1 MLESRHLFKHY
12 RRQKASRGKRWQMP
26 PSLARRCTWVLVFI
40 RKSSPKLLNG
50 FILFAGK
57 GIKLHFVS
65 FMLQFV
71 FVCLVWDSAPSLGS
85 WWHKPGPSPSV
96 VLGAVGLGSEGLW
109 EQIAR
114 QCGELVPHYCVI
126 PLYLPGLGTATLAYP
141 SLLTCAGSLSRD
153 WSLCQRS
160 CSHKGSWVGG
170 THTRRK
176 GLTFRGK
183 LSRFVYRATSFLRLM
198 KGRWAKKQWQ

>member
-1 MLESRHLFKHY
+1 MDSFFLRERALNCILSPLCC
-12 RRQKASRGKRWQMP
+12 
-26 PSLARRCTWVLVFI
+26 SL
-40 RKSSPKLLNG
+40 
-50 FILFAGK
+50 
-57 GIKLHFVS
+57 
-65 FMLQFV
+65 
-71 FVCLVWDSAPSLGS
+71 LVWDLAPSLGR

-96 VLGAVGLGSEGLW
+96 LLGAVGLGSEGLW

-114 QCGELVPHYCVI
+114 QCGELVPHYCVS
-126 PLYLPGLGTATLAYP
+126 PLYLPGLGTAALAYP
-141 SLLTCAGSLSRD
+141 SLLTCAGSLSHD

-183 LSRFVYRATSFLRLM
+183 LSRFVYRGASFLRLM
-198 KGRWAKKQWQ
+198 KGRWAKKQRQEQGGGKQSVGGGVSSMRRPHGCVCEGL